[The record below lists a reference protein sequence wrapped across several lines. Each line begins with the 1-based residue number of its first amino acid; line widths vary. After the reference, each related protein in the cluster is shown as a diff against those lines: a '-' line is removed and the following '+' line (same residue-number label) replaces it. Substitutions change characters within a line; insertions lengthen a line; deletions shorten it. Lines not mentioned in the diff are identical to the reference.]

1 MLIRKILGLLLE
13 MDKVPLTKDGE
24 KKLQDELKS
33 LKLER
38 PKITKA
44 IAEAREH
51 GDLKENA
58 EYHAARE
65 QQGLVEAR
73 IKDIEYKLGN
83 SEIID
88 GKKSNN
94 LEEIIFGST
103 VELLNIKD
111 KTKITYILVGEDEA
125 DLDKNK
131 ISFNSPIGK
140 GLMNKKV
147 EDTITISV
155 PSGELNFKIIK
166 IS

>member
-1 MLIRKILGLLLE
+1 
-13 MDKVPLTKDGE
+13 MDKTPLTKDGE
-24 KKLQDELKS
+24 KKLQEELKI

-38 PKITKA
+38 PKISKA

-65 QQGLVEAR
+65 QQGLTEAR
-73 IKDIEYKLGN
+73 IKDIEFKLGN

-88 GKKSNN
+88 SKSRENKN
-94 LEEIIFGST
+94 QIIFGSI

-111 KTKITYILVGEDEA
+111 NSKIKYQIVGEDEA
-125 DLDKNK
+125 DITKNK

-140 GLMNKKV
+140 GIINKKV
-147 EDTITISV
+147 GDIITISA
-155 PSGELNFKIIK
+155 PLGKLNFKVININ
-166 IS
+166 

>member
-1 MLIRKILGLLLE
+1 
-13 MDKVPLTKDGE
+13 MDKTPLTKDGE
-24 KKLQDELKS
+24 KKLQEELKN

-65 QQGLVEAR
+65 QQSMVEAR
-73 IKDIEYKLGN
+73 IKDIEFKLGN

-88 GKKSNN
+88 SKSSENKN
-94 LEEIIFGST
+94 QIIFGST
-103 VELLNIKD
+103 VELLNTKDNSKIK
-111 KTKITYILVGEDEA
+111 YQLVGEDEA
-125 DLDKNK
+125 DLTKNK

-140 GLMNKKV
+140 GLMNTKV
-147 EDTITISV
+147 GDIITILV
-155 PSGELNFKIIK
+155 PKGKLNFKVININ
-166 IS
+166 

>member
-1 MLIRKILGLLLE
+1 
-13 MDKVPLTKDGE
+13 MDKTPLTKDGE
-24 KKLQDELKS
+24 KKLQEELKN

-65 QQGLVEAR
+65 QQSMVEAR
-73 IKDIEYKLGN
+73 IKDIEFKLGN

-88 GKKSNN
+88 SKFSENKNQ
-94 LEEIIFGST
+94 IIFGST
-103 VELLNIKD
+103 VELLNTKDNSKIKY
-111 KTKITYILVGEDEA
+111 KLVGEDEA
-125 DLDKNK
+125 DLTKNK

-140 GLMNKKV
+140 GLMNTKV
-147 EDTITISV
+147 GDIITILV
-155 PSGELNFKIIK
+155 PKGKLNFKVININ
-166 IS
+166 

>member
-1 MLIRKILGLLLE
+1 
-13 MDKVPLTKDGE
+13 MDKTPLTKDGE
-24 KKLQDELKS
+24 KKLQEELKN

-38 PKITKA
+38 PEITKA

-65 QQGLVEAR
+65 QQSMVEAK
-73 IKDIEYKLGN
+73 IKDIEFKLGN

-88 GKKSNN
+88 SKSSENKN
-94 LEEIIFGST
+94 QIIFGCI
-103 VELLNIKD
+103 VELLNTKDNSIIK
-111 KTKITYILVGEDEA
+111 YQLVGEDEA
-125 DLDKNK
+125 DLIKNK

-147 EDTITISV
+147 GDIITILV
-155 PSGELNFKIIK
+155 PRGELNFKIIN
-166 IS
+166 IH

>member
-1 MLIRKILGLLLE
+1 

>member
-1 MLIRKILGLLLE
+1 
-13 MDKVPLTKDGE
+13 MDKTPLTKDGE
-24 KKLQDELKS
+24 KKLQEELKS

-38 PKITKA
+38 PKISKA

-65 QQGLVEAR
+65 KQGITEAR
-73 IKDIEYKLGN
+73 IKDIEFKLGN

-88 GKKSNN
+88 SKSRENEN
-94 LEEIIFGST
+94 QIIFGSI

-111 KTKITYILVGEDEA
+111 NSKIKYQIVGEDEA
-125 DLDKNK
+125 DITKNK

-140 GLMNKKV
+140 GIINKKV
-147 EDTITISV
+147 GDIITISA
-155 PSGELNFKIIK
+155 PLGKLNFKVININ
-166 IS
+166 